1 MNHHIYTHL
10 PDVGA
15 RVGAIAE
22 PGEDPSACAG
32 TVCRIV
38 KPEGRSPYALV
49 NMDDHTTAELHMLGN
64 SDKDAPCWLPILGVT
79 QQIVQKATSQT
90 RNN

>member
-1 MNHHIYTHL
+1 MNHPTYPHL
-10 PDVGA
+10 PDVGT

-22 PGEDPSACAG
+22 PGENPRDCAG

-38 KPEGRSPYALV
+38 KDEGRSPYALV

-64 SDKDAPCWLPILGVT
+64 SDAEAPCWLILSDELH
-79 QQIVQKATSQT
+79 QIGS
-90 RNN
+90 